1 MVSHPV
7 TGSPAPVPVGV
18 SDRVDRSPHD
28 GRGRRSLVEEH
39 AVLLDEVRRR
49 QGAVLAGL
57 DAGRFPRAE
66 LAALVAYLRCE
77 VLDQAATE
85 ESLLFPAARPG
96 STDDQ
101 VHGLAVDHGR
111 IRDVTD
117 RLADLAAVDDALG
130 AREPLVDLLD
140 GLDGLLET
148 HMRTEQS
155 VLTAAPGVESLRWPF
170 RCHLWFPLTEG
181 PEFDLD
187 DLPRASAHSAAL
199 DRLSRLRPG
208 ESVLV
213 RCRDDLQPLWVALS
227 RAHPDE
233 FGWVCLDEGPTV
245 WRARITRRTPA

>member
-1 MVSHPV
+1 
-7 TGSPAPVPVGV
+7 V
-18 SDRVDRSPHD
+18 SDWIVRSPHD
-28 GRGRRSLVEEH
+28 GRGKHSLVEEH

-49 QGAVLAGL
+49 QGAVLAVL
-57 DAGRFPRAE
+57 DAGRWPRAE
-66 LAALVAYLRCE
+66 LVALVAYLRYE
-77 VLDQAATE
+77 LLDQAATE
-85 ESLLFPAARPG
+85 ERLLFPATREG

-101 VHGLAVDHGR
+101 VHALAVEHVL

-117 RLADLAAVDDALG
+117 RLADLAAVDAALG

-170 RCHLWFPLTEG
+170 RCHLWFPITEG

-187 DLPRASAHSAAL
+187 DLPRASVHSAAL
-199 DRLSRLRPG
+199 DRLSRLQPG

-213 RCRDDLQPLWVALS
+213 RCRDDLQSLWVALS
-227 RAHPDE
+227 HAHPGE
-233 FGWVCLDEGPTV
+233 FGWVCLDEGPAV
-245 WRARITRRTPA
+245 WRARITRRAPE

>member
-1 MVSHPV
+1 MVSRPI
-7 TGSPAPVPVGV
+7 TGSPAPAAVRG
-18 SDRVDRSPHD
+18 SDRDVRSPHD
-28 GRGRRSLVEEH
+28 GRGQRSLVEEH

-49 QGAVLAGL
+49 HGAVLVAL
-57 DAGRFPRAE
+57 NAGRWPRAE
-66 LAALVAYLRCE
+66 LAALVAYLRYE

-85 ESLLFPAARPG
+85 ERLLFPAARPG
-96 STDDQ
+96 STDDR
-101 VHGLAVDHGR
+101 VHGLAVEHGR

-117 RLADLAAVDDALG
+117 RLADLAGVDDALG

-170 RCHLWFPLTEG
+170 RCHLWFPITEG

-213 RCRDDLQPLWVALS
+213 CCQDDLQSLWVALS
-227 RAHPDE
+227 RAHPGE
-233 FGWVCLDEGPTV
+233 FGWVCLDEGPAV
-245 WRARITRRTPA
+245 WRARITRRAPA

>member
-1 MVSHPV
+1 MVSRPIA
-7 TGSPAPVPVGV
+7 GSPAPVLTGV
-18 SDRVDRSPHD
+18 SDRVVRSPHD
-28 GRGRRSLVEEH
+28 GRGKRSLAEEH

-57 DAGRFPRAE
+57 GAGRWPRGE
-66 LAALVAYLRCE
+66 LAALVAYLRYE

-85 ESLLFPAARPG
+85 ERLLFPGARPG

-117 RLADLAAVDDALG
+117 RLADLAPADDASRSPGPLG
-130 AREPLVDLLD
+130 DLLD
-140 GLDGLLET
+140 VLDGLLET

-187 DLPRASAHSAAL
+187 DLPTASAHSAAL

-213 RCRDDLQPLWVALS
+213 RRREDLQHLWASVS
-227 RAHPDE
+227 RAHPGE

-245 WRARITRRTPA
+245 WRATITRRSPA

>member
-1 MVSHPV
+1 MMSRPI
-7 TGSPAPVPVGV
+7 TGSPAPATVGV
-18 SDRVDRSPHD
+18 SDRVVRSPHD
-28 GRGRRSLVEEH
+28 GRGKRSLVEEH
-39 AVLLDEVRRR
+39 VVLLDEVHRR

-57 DAGRFPRAE
+57 GAGRWPRAE
-66 LAALVAYLRCE
+66 LAALVAYLRYE

-85 ESLLFPAARPG
+85 ERLLFPAARPG
-96 STDDQ
+96 TDDQ
-101 VHGLAVDHGR
+101 VHGLAVDHSR

-117 RLADLAAVDDALG
+117 RLADLAAVDDAVGSPDL
-130 AREPLVDLLD
+130 LVDLLD

-170 RCHLWFPLTEG
+170 RCHLWFPITEG

-187 DLPRASAHSAAL
+187 DLPTASAHSAAL
-199 DRLSRLRPG
+199 DRLSRLGPG

-213 RCRDDLQPLWVALS
+213 RCRGDLQSLWAALS
-227 RAHPDE
+227 RAHPGD

-245 WRARITRRTPA
+245 WRARITRRSPA